1 MAQQQTRPRH
11 RFGAAEVRSL
21 ISLAIVLAVMIAAL
35 FGGAGTFDWSRGW
48 MFFGVYCALTAIV
61 CVWLWIANPEIFA
74 ARSKIQEGT
83 KSWDRVL
90 TVIIVLCYL
99 AILPVSALDD
109 GRFHWAPTP
118 DSVVILGYVLF
129 IVGFLGFAWA
139 SSVNRHFEATV
150 RIQTDRGHKVITTGP
165 YAYVRHPMYAGSLVM
180 LLGIP
185 IALGSWWGLIALAV
199 IAAALLWRILDEERF
214 LARHLAGYD
223 AYKEKVR
230 YRLIPHL
237 W

>member
-1 MAQQQTRPRH
+1 MAPAVAMA
-11 RFGAAEVRSL
+11 GDVL
-21 ISLAIVLAVMIAAL
+21 VVLGWLAIYLVFRENSFTSATIEIA
-35 FGGAGTFDWSRGW
+35 DD
-48 MFFGVYCALTAIV
+48 
-61 CVWLWIANPEIFA
+61 
-74 ARSKIQEGT
+74 QE
-83 KSWDRVL
+83 
-90 TVIIVLCYL
+90 VI
-99 AILPVSALDD
+99 S
-109 GRFHWAPTP
+109 
-118 DSVVILGYVLF
+118 
-129 IVGFLGFAWA
+129 
-139 SSVNRHFEATV
+139 
-150 RIQTDRGHKVITTGP
+150 TGP

>member
-1 MAQQQTRPRH
+1 LLVIPAVDRRLGWSHMAPAVAMA
-11 RFGAAEVRSL
+11 GDVL
-21 ISLAIVLAVMIAAL
+21 VVLGWLAIYLVFRENSFTSATIEIA
-35 FGGAGTFDWSRGW
+35 DD
-48 MFFGVYCALTAIV
+48 
-61 CVWLWIANPEIFA
+61 
-74 ARSKIQEGT
+74 QE
-83 KSWDRVL
+83 
-90 TVIIVLCYL
+90 VI
-99 AILPVSALDD
+99 S
-109 GRFHWAPTP
+109 
-118 DSVVILGYVLF
+118 
-129 IVGFLGFAWA
+129 
-139 SSVNRHFEATV
+139 
-150 RIQTDRGHKVITTGP
+150 TGP